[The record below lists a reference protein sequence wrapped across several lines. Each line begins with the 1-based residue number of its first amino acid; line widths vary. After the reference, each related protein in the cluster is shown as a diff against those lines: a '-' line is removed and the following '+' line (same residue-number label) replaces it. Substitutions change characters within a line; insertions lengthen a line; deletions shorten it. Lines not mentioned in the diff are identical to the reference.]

1 MKTTVDIPDEMYRK
15 AKIRAVEEGTTLK
28 NLIVSALSS
37 VLSGDMVLKEERSV
51 YKAGSEADADNANT
65 YTAII
70 KKDGAWWIGWIEE
83 VPGVNCQ
90 ERSRQ
95 ALLESLRVTLA
106 EALVL
111 NREEALSMA
120 GSAYTEERVSA

>member
-1 MKTTVDIPDEMYRK
+1 MKATVDIPDELYRK

-28 NLIVSALSS
+28 DLIVSALSRT
-37 VLSGDMVLKEERSV
+37 LAGDLVLKEERSA
-51 YKAGSEADADNANT
+51 YKAGSEAVAGNPNT
-65 YTAII
+65 YTAIV

-90 ERSRQ
+90 ERSRHG
-95 ALLESLRVTLA
+95 LLESLRVTLA